1 MGNGLIPPTTDI
13 GSFTRLDEGTLART
27 PSPAPGVIGLD
38 ARGGT
43 TPPAANT
50 TSIAERVVSFA
61 RRQRGDRV
69 GDGQC
74 FALANR
80 ALRAAGAKSAA
91 DYGDVTPD
99 ADYVWGTSVALAA
112 LQSGDIIQFRNYQAD
127 IEIVTETSSATTTR
141 SEEHTRPHHTAIVE
155 SVGENGLVTVLEQ
168 NAPEGSAVTRS
179 RLYMSSGTSESGNTT
194 TTVRV
199 RGTLWFYRPE
209 AR

>member
-1 MGNGLIPPTTDI
+1 MGNGLTPPGSDI
-13 GSFTRLDEGTLART
+13 GGVTRMDDGTLART
-27 PSPAPGVIGLD
+27 PSPPPGVVGLD

-50 TSIAERVVSFA
+50 TSIADRVVSFA

-74 FALANR
+74 FALAHR

-91 DYGDVTPD
+91 DYGEVTPD
-99 ADYVWGTSVALAA
+99 ADYVWGASVALSA
-112 LQSGDIIQFRNYQAD
+112 LQPGDVIQFRNYQAD
-127 IEIVTETSSATTTR
+127 VEIVTETSNATTTR
-141 SEEHTRPHHTAIVE
+141 TEEHTRPHHTAIVE
-155 SVGENGLVTVLEQ
+155 SVGGNGLVTVLEQ
-168 NAPEGSAVTRS
+168 NAPEGSPVVRS
-179 RLYMSSGTSESGNTT
+179 RLYMSRGTVESGNTT

-209 AR
+209 PR